1 MHQPRERG
9 PYRRRMAAAG
19 FVAVGAFLASTV
31 LPGAASADPTAD
43 EVRERVEQ
51 LEEEHAEQA
60 AAYNEAEQDHDAAQE
75 KLDDIEAD
83 RKEVADKLGG
93 MRSGVRELATAA
105 YSGDDYTSVPY
116 LATSGGPD
124 DALRQ
129 ASDLGY
135 LSQSQ
140 QDRLDNYVQEKRKL
154 DELEAS
160 AEDTEKE
167 AEERL
172 DDAEK
177 AKEKAEEK
185 LEEQQSL
192 LDDLTAEERAE
203 ATEGVD
209 GGTQESSSGGSGGG
223 ATPPQVSGNAQ
234 AAVDFVYA
242 QIGDSYRMGA
252 NGPDVWDCSSLVQA
266 AWREAG
272 VNIPRVTYDQVNVG
286 TKVSWDQLQPGDLIF
301 FYDGPSHVGMYVGQN
316 KMVHASTSSKPV
328 LEVQLNSYY
337 RQKFHSAVRVG

>member
-1 MHQPRERG
+1 
-9 PYRRRMAAAG
+9 MAAAG
-19 FVAVGAFLASTV
+19 FVAAGALFASTV
-31 LPGAASADPTAD
+31 LPGIASADPTAD
-43 EVRERVEQ
+43 EVRERIEK

-60 AAYNEAEQDHDAAQE
+60 AAYNEAKQDHDAAQE

-83 RKEVADKLGG
+83 RKDAADKLDG
-93 MRSGVRELATAA
+93 MQSGVRELATAA

-116 LATSGGPD
+116 LTTSSGPE

-160 AEDTEKE
+160 AEETEKE

-185 LEEQQSL
+185 LDEQQSL

-209 GGTQESSSGGSGGG
+209 GGAQESSSSGGSGGG
-223 ATPPQVSGNAQ
+223 ATPPQVNGNAQ
-234 AAVDFVYA
+234 AAVNFIYA

-266 AWREAG
+266 SWREAG
-272 VNIPRVTYDQVNVG
+272 VSIPRTTYQQVNVG

-301 FYDGPSHVGMYVGQN
+301 FYDGPSHVGMYVGGN

-337 RQKFHSAVRVG
+337 QSKFHSAVRVG

>member
-1 MHQPRERG
+1 
-9 PYRRRMAAAG
+9 MAAAG
-19 FVAVGAFLASTV
+19 FVAAGALFASTV
-31 LPGAASADPTAD
+31 LPGIASADPTPD
-43 EVRERVEQ
+43 EVRERIEK

-60 AAYNEAEQDHDAAQE
+60 AAYNEAKQDHDAAQE

-83 RKEVADKLGG
+83 RKDAADELDG
-93 MRSGVRELATAA
+93 MQSGVRELATAA

-116 LATSGGPD
+116 LTTSSGPE

-160 AEDTEKE
+160 AEETEKE

-185 LEEQQSL
+185 LDEQQSL

-209 GGTQESSSGGSGGG
+209 GGAQESSSSGGSGGG
-223 ATPPQVSGNAQ
+223 ATPPQVNGNAQ
-234 AAVDFVYA
+234 AAVNFIYA

-272 VNIPRVTYDQVNVG
+272 VSIPRVTYDQVNVG

-301 FYDGPSHVGMYVGQN
+301 FYEGPSHVGMYVGGN

-337 RQKFHSAVRVG
+337 QSKFHSAVRVG